1 MLIYMY
7 TYIKFKSLFLIYDW
21 PSSVTR
27 PARKMLKA
35 RQKGRFI
42 THIHIYTNTPMQAVR
57 RLETVESSPALTHS
71 FALHDRRF
79 ITAMYAISL
88 AHTPAQTVFG
98 VALGWVSEWV
108 VGRSFVRSCES
119 EQASAAAVTHTL
131 FDWVFYF
138 CSVFHAWSSSSS
150 SSSTQQHFAFNRFCH
165 SVQVGRVGAGAA
177 VRVTLCVCALYLSL
191 AVLVCAYEF

>member
-7 TYIKFKSLFLIYDW
+7 TYTKFRSLFLIYDW

-98 VALGWVSEWV
+98 VALGWVSKWV
-108 VGRSFVRSCES
+108 VGRSLVRSCES

-138 CSVFHAWSSSSS
+138 LFGFPCF
-150 SSSTQQHFAFNRFCH
+150 
-165 SVQVGRVGAGAA
+165 GAA
-177 VRVTLCVCALYLSL
+177 AAAAQHRNILHSIVFVTLCKSDVLELVLPYGLPFVCVRCISRWL
-191 AVLVCAYEF
+191 C

>member
-108 VGRSFVRSCES
+108 VGRSFGRVRVSKRRR
-119 EQASAAAVTHTL
+119 QLWLTL
-131 FDWVFYF
+131 SSIEYFIF
-138 CSVFHAWSSSSS
+138 CSVFHAWSSSS

>member
-1 MLIYMY
+1 
-7 TYIKFKSLFLIYDW
+7 
-21 PSSVTR
+21 
-27 PARKMLKA
+27 MLKA

-108 VGRSFVRSCES
+108 VGRSF
-119 EQASAAAVTHTL
+119 
-131 FDWVFYF
+131 
-138 CSVFHAWSSSSS
+138 
-150 SSSTQQHFAFNRFCH
+150 
-165 SVQVGRVGAGAA
+165 GRV
-177 VRVTLCVCALYLSL
+177 RVSKRRRQLWLTLSSIEYFIFLFGFPCLEQQQQQLNTATFCIQSFLSLCASRTCWSWCCRTGYPLCVCVVSL
-191 AVLVCAYEF
+191 AGCVSVCVWVLVKSYSELKFKSMRWIISFYWTNNSEARNHN

>member
-1 MLIYMY
+1 
-7 TYIKFKSLFLIYDW
+7 
-21 PSSVTR
+21 
-27 PARKMLKA
+27 MLKA

-98 VALGWVSEWV
+98 VALGWVS
-108 VGRSFVRSCES
+108 GRSVVRLCES

-138 CSVFHAWSSSSS
+138 LFGFPCLEQQQQQQQLNTATFCIQSFLSLCASRTCWSWCCR
-150 SSSTQQHFAFNRFCH
+150 T
-165 SVQVGRVGAGAA
+165 GYP
-177 VRVTLCVCALYLSL
+177 LCVCVVSL
-191 AVLVCAYEF
+191 AGCVSVCVWVLVKSYSELKFKSMRWIISFYWTNNSEARNHN

>member
-108 VGRSFVRSCES
+108 VGRSFGRVRVSKRRRQLWLTLSSIEYFIFVRFS
-119 EQASAAAVTHTL
+119 MLGAAAAAAAQHSNIL
-131 FDWVFYF
+131 HSIVF
-138 CSVFHAWSSSSS
+138 
-150 SSSTQQHFAFNRFCH
+150 
-165 SVQVGRVGAGAA
+165 
-177 VRVTLCVCALYLSL
+177 VTLCKSDVLELVLPYGLPFVCVRCISRWL
-191 AVLVCAYEF
+191 C